1 MKFIALAFLICV
13 SLFANDQSV
22 YNYTMFE
29 NNYSVFNPA
38 VSGMELKQHFAL
50 QTRSRFVT
58 GASSPVGV
66 TALYD
71 QHLGENNA
79 GIGINYS
86 FLQAN
91 AEKVNRLN
99 LNLAIGLS
107 LGKGTLSLGAGGGL
121 CHVVNNASSGAQVS
135 QMKGILN
142 AGLYFNSESIFLGVS
157 SFQLNEPEYPQLG
170 RTAPRIFSMTGGIKL
185 NLSEGLEFRPS
196 ILYMNAHNGGDF
208 FQINALFE
216 KKNIWFGGGY
226 RNGDKVLIGM
236 IGTDVKERIRIGYSL
251 DFSTTG
257 LQGTAWHELLLSM
270 RLAKD

>member
-1 MKFIALAFLICV
+1 MKYSFIAVLFFV
-13 SLFANDQSV
+13 SLFANAQSV

-58 GASSPVGV
+58 GASAPVGV

-79 GIGINYS
+79 GIGLNYS
-86 FLQAN
+86 FLQAG
-91 AEKVNRLN
+91 AEKVNRFN
-99 LNLAIGLS
+99 MNLAIGLT

-121 CHVVNNASSGAQVS
+121 CHVVNNSSSGAQVS

-142 AGLYFNSESIFLGVS
+142 AGLFFHSESVFLGVS

-170 RTAPRIFSMTGGIKL
+170 RTAPRVFSMTGGVKMQL
-185 NLSEGLEFRPS
+185 NEGLEFRPS
-196 ILYMNAHNGGDF
+196 FLYMNAHNGGDF
-208 FQINALFE
+208 IQIHALFE

-226 RNGDKVLIGM
+226 RSGDKVLIAM
-236 IGTDVKERIRIGYSL
+236 IGTDVKERVRIGYSL
-251 DFSTTG
+251 DYSTTG
-257 LQGTAWHELLLSM
+257 LQGTAWHELVLSM
-270 RLAKD
+270 RIARD